1 MIRFLRQVRMLIART
16 LEWLR
21 THSPWRHVNNLS
33 KERPPGWNESR
44 LGPFLE
50 SMWSNTIATFANF
63 GEAQRARDVDALFG
77 HFVENASR
85 VKNKAAVA
93 VGLPLLL
100 VIRAHA
106 AFRAGASLALAGAIP
121 EAMAAL
127 RLCLETAGYAAMMQG
142 NETLSMVWLNRGNSS
157 DAKNAAR
164 RAFRHA
170 GVHESLVHRDAK
182 IAEIY
187 DQLYEYLIDGGA
199 HPNELGLMQSL
210 QVENLSDGGARL
222 TQMYLQAD
230 TKVLQYGVRAI
241 SKVGVCA
248 LMIFET
254 MYSDEFQE
262 LGITQ
267 KLPQVRQGL

>member
-1 MIRFLRQVRMLIART
+1 M

-21 THSPWRHVNNLS
+21 THSPWHHVNNLS
-33 KERPPGWNESR
+33 KKRPPSWNESR

-50 SMWSNTIATFANF
+50 LMWSNAIATFANF
-63 GEAQRARDVDALFG
+63 GEAQRVRDIDALFS

-85 VKNKAAVA
+85 VKNKASVS

-142 NETLSMVWLNRGNSS
+142 NETLSMVWLDRGES
-157 DAKNAAR
+157 DQAKNAAR
-164 RAFRHA
+164 RAFRHTN
-170 GVHESLVHRDAK
+170 VHQSLVDQDAK

-187 DQLYEYLIDGGA
+187 HQLYEYLIDGGA
-199 HPNELGLMQSL
+199 HPNEVGFIQSL

-222 TQMYLQAD
+222 TQIYLQAD
-230 TKVLQYGVRAI
+230 AKALQYDIRTA

-254 MYSDEFQE
+254 MYTDDFQQ

-267 KLPQVRQGL
+267 KMPQVRQGL